1 MGNLWGVYG
10 ETMNAPAGAVW
21 IAGIRQHRHLR
32 EVRRCGTIGPYG
44 DFQSLCMGLRC
55 LTYGALWGMQTFIVA
70 AVSDLWGAQDCGA
83 RPMGICIVAV
93 AVFSDLWGESMG
105 L

>member
-1 MGNLWGVYG
+1 MIYVWGCGARPMGLCSLSPMGW
-10 ETMNAPAGAVW
+10 AGGA
-21 IAGIRQHRHLR
+21 
-32 EVRRCGTIGPYG
+32 IGPYG

-55 LTYGALWGMQTFIVA
+55 LTYGALWGMQNFIAVV
-70 AVSDLWGAQDCGA
+70 VSDLWGAQDCGA
-83 RPMGICIVAV
+83 RLMGICIVAV